1 MTRDGDGANDALA
14 EGMHGTFARASRGL
28 GAAVDGSSE
37 WQDELAARVDRCA
50 HELEVLLEAMPEDA
64 SGDHARRLRAVR
76 ARVDGLGASAKNLRE
91 RVRNLHDATTTMR
104 RANLAALAGCAPG
117 EFAAGQGVRSD
128 RGGGGVERRRRG
140 VVGAVRDRARREY
153 LMCRLFEHY
162 LNVELP

>member
-1 MTRDGDGANDALA
+1 MTRDGDGTNDALA

-117 EFAAGQGVRSD
+117 ELPPRAKAFAATEAEAES
-128 RGGGGVERRRRG
+128 
-140 VVGAVRDRARREY
+140 RDDDAAS
-153 LMCRLFEHY
+153 
-162 LNVELP
+162 